1 VLRYEGPRG
10 GPGMPE
16 MLSPTSMLSG
26 MGVDDKVALITDG
39 RFSGGTRGAAIGHV
53 SPEAAAGGPIA
64 GLRDGDEIV
73 IDIPGLRLEAAM
85 GAEALA
91 ARLAEVP
98 PFKPKIDYGYLR
110 RYAQAVTSASRG
122 AILER

>member
-1 VLRYEGPRG
+1 
-10 GPGMPE
+10 M
-16 MLSPTSMLSG
+16 
-26 MGVDDKVALITDG
+26 
-39 RFSGGTRGAAIGHV
+39 
-53 SPEAAAGGPIA
+53 
-64 GLRDGDEIV
+64 